1 MYSHAHVQV
10 LQSALTWKQCADLP
24 TDLAEG
30 QSTVISGKVY
40 YGGSASTMNECTV
53 YCYDPQRDKWST
65 LPPLP
70 VRYFGLGQINEELVA
85 IGGVNIDADE
95 PTNKVHVYD
104 AKLERWKEMI
114 AATMPSARAFP
125 SVMSIHLGLIVAGGL
140 IELYDDE
147 YTDVVEIFQADTSQ
161 WYKTDPLPRVYSYLS
176 TVAID
181 NACYALGESDGKQS
195 DLEDTTRAK
204 ALYASVDDLISNA
217 VPANKTLQRDTG
229 GTHSA
234 WKTLP
239 HTPSYQPAAT
249 ALDGYLLAVGGWQT
263 SKEGARKKEVY
274 IFSPSKNSWVYV
286 SDLPAPRTNIAV
298 AIMNRMEVLV
308 IGGQGGDDNR
318 VSTVYK
324 GSMNLKL

>member
-1 MYSHAHVQV
+1 MYVQV

-24 TDLAEG
+24 ADLTEG
-30 QSTVISGKVY
+30 QSAVVSGKVYY
-40 YGGSASTMNECTV
+40 YGGSASTKDEYTV

-70 VRYFGLGQINEELVA
+70 IRYFGLGKINEKLVA
-85 IGGVNIDADE
+85 IGGVNADADE
-95 PTNKVHVYD
+95 PTNKVHMYD
-104 AKLERWKEMI
+104 AKLERWKQMI

-125 SVMSIHLGLIVAGGL
+125 SVMSIRLGLVVAGGL

-161 WYKTDPLPRVYSYLS
+161 WYKTDPLPRIYSYLS

-181 NACYALGESDGKQS
+181 NTCHVLGETDGKQS
-195 DLEDTTRAK
+195 DLEDPR
-204 ALYASVDDLISNA
+204 ALYATVDDLISNA
-217 VPANKTLQRDTG
+217 VPANQTLRRNTG
-229 GTHSA
+229 DVHSA

-239 HTPSYQPAAT
+239 YTPSYQPAAT
-249 ALDGYLLAVGGWQT
+249 MLDGHLLAIGGWQT

-274 IFSPSKNSWVYV
+274 AFSPSKNSWVYI
-286 SDLPAPRTNIAV
+286 SDLPAPRTSIAV
-298 AIMNRMEVLV
+298 AIMTRMEILV

-318 VSTVYK
+318 VSTIYK
-324 GSMNLKL
+324 GSLNLKL